1 MAKVARVKPLRII
14 IVPTPTPVDFL
25 VMHMGMLEHNLA
37 AIIPI
42 GEGVGTIG

>member
-1 MAKVARVKPLRII
+1 MGKVARVKHLGII

-25 VMHMGMLEHNLA
+25 IMSMGLLEHNLA